1 MVNNMS
7 NEVNDN
13 MAIPVKF
20 YSVTSEEY
28 ERIRQEMQEACHAQE
43 NQEEAER
50 KKDLEGGIFFVS
62 GSET

>member
-1 MVNNMS
+1 
-7 NEVNDN
+7 

-20 YSVTSEEY
+20 YSVTAEEY
-28 ERIRQEMQEACHAQE
+28 ERIRQEMQEACRVQE
-43 NQEEAER
+43 KQEEAER